1 MKITNERLEKLS
13 GELIHIIKS
22 LEFTQKYHEK
32 KKMKQCWLEN
42 KNHKKSKS
50 SRKNLF
56 DSGDITNNLIDKR
69 RTIKKKQCFYWW
81 YCRNKKL
88 FLKKLWKVISE
99 KNKIETRNWEKHWDW
114 DV

>member
-1 MKITNERLEKLS
+1 MEKLS

-22 LEFTQKYHEK
+22 LESTQKYHEK
-32 KKMKQCWLEN
+32 KKMKQRWLEN

-50 SRKNLF
+50 CRKDIF
-56 DSGDITNNLIDKR
+56 DSGDITNKLIDKR
-69 RTIKKKQCFYWW
+69 RRVKKKQSLYWRI
-81 YCRNKKL
+81 CRNKQL
-88 FLKKLWKVISE
+88 FLRKLWKVISE